1 MLMLLIS
8 ACAPREPDAAGIWQE
23 YLSMKEHT
31 ELELLHPVDGAVF
44 PPEVPAPL
52 VLWDEKSP
60 GCNGW
65 VVSITSG
72 NGDPFWLDIV
82 SKPGIHLPE
91 AAWEKA
97 RVNSSGKSLEITVIG
112 FNREK
117 PGDVLAAGKSSISLS
132 RDPVDAPLFY
142 REVNLPFID
151 AVKDP
156 SRIQWRFGTLDA
168 EEKPPVVLD
177 KLPVCGNC
185 HSFSSDGE
193 ILGMD
198 VDYASDKGSYVVA
211 RVENEIEL
219 SRDKIYSWA
228 EANKNDNEKTFGLLS
243 QVSPDGRYVISTVRD
258 RSLFV
263 PKDDF
268 AFSQLFFP
276 LKGVLEVYDR
286 ELDVFYDL
294 PGANDPRYVQSN
306 PSWSPDGKYIVFA
319 RSEAYKLKTLNDQGQ
334 ILLTQ
339 EECVEF
345 LVEGRQFKF
354 DLYRIPFNNG
364 RGGKA
369 EPLEGASGNG
379 LSNYFAK
386 YSPDGKWIV
395 FCQADNYMLLQP
407 DSQLFIIPAEGGEPR
422 KLSCNT
428 GRMNSWHTWSP
439 NSRWLVFSSK
449 AYSDYTQLM
458 ISHIDEDG
466 FASPAVLLD
475 RMTSSDRAA
484 NIPEFVNV
492 EPGRISRIVKS
503 FIDDNSFF
511 RAGMEYARANESAR
525 AEAMFRKALEI
536 NPENANAHLMLGYL
550 LGARDKYEDAIFHL
564 KEALRIAPGSAQARS
579 NLGYVYMWKGD
590 NYESFGCFFEAVQLN
605 PRLVE
610 AHLGMGVLR
619 LKEQEFDLAE
629 KSFRIAVGLDPQ
641 NASAGVGLAEALR
654 NQGKN
659 EQALAVII
667 NVVRD
672 NPNNLEALLETGE
685 LLTELGRFS
694 DARLHFNKVLALDPG
709 NLPALQGIARINGA
723 S

>member
-1 MLMLLIS
+1 MLLVS
-8 ACAPREPDAAGIWQE
+8 ACAPKEPDAAMIWQE
-23 YLSMKEHT
+23 YLSMKEYA
-31 ELELLHPVDGAVF
+31 ELELLHPFDGAVF
-44 PPEVPAPL
+44 PPEVPSPL
-52 VLWDEKSP
+52 VVWDEKSP

-65 VVSITSG
+65 VVSFTQD
-72 NGDPFWLDIV
+72 NGDPVWLDMV
-82 SKPGIHLPE
+82 SGPGIHLPAE
-91 AAWEKA
+91 AWEKA
-97 RVNSSGKSLEITVIG
+97 RFNSAGKSLELTVIG
-112 FNREK
+112 FNREE
-117 PGDVLAAGKSSISLS
+117 PEEVLAAGKASFSISP
-132 RDPVDAPLFY
+132 DPVEAPLFY

-168 EEKPPVVLD
+168 KEKPPVVLD

-185 HSFSSDGE
+185 HSFSNDGE

-211 RVENEIEL
+211 SVENEIDL

-228 EANKNDNEKTFGLLS
+228 EANKDKNEKTFGLLS

-276 LKGVLEVYDR
+276 LKGVLEIYDR
-286 ELDVFYDL
+286 ELDIFYDL
-294 PGANDPRYVQSN
+294 PGASDPRYVQSN

-319 RSEAYKLKTLNDQGQ
+319 RSEAYKLETLDDQGK
-334 ILLTQ
+334 IMLTQ

-354 DLYRIPFNNG
+354 DLYRIPFDKG

-369 EPLEGASGNG
+369 EPLKGASGNG
-379 LSNYFAK
+379 VSNYFAK

-395 FCQADNYMLLQP
+395 FCQAENYMLLQP
-407 DSQLFIIPAEGGEPR
+407 DSQLYIIPAEGGEPR

-449 AYSDYTQLM
+449 AFSDYTQLM
-458 ISHIDEDG
+458 ISHSDEEG
-466 FASPAVLLD
+466 FESPPVLLD

-503 FIDDNSFF
+503 FIDDDSFF
-511 RAGMEYARANESAR
+511 RAGMEYDRGNEPAR

-536 NPENANAHLMLGYL
+536 NPENANAHLNLGYL
-550 LGARDKYEDAIFHL
+550 LGVRKKYDEAIFHL
-564 KEALRIAPGSAQARS
+564 KEAIRIEPRSAKARS

-590 NYESFGCFFEAVQLN
+590 VYESFGYFFEAVQLN
-605 PRLVE
+605 PRLAE

-619 LKEQEFDLAE
+619 LQEGEFKQAE
-629 KSFRIAVGLDPQ
+629 MSFRNVIALDKE
-641 NASAGVGLAEALR
+641 NASAGVGLARTLR
-654 NQGKN
+654 NQRKN
-659 EQALAVII
+659 EEALAVII
-667 NVVRD
+667 EVVRKYPD
-672 NPNNLEALLETGE
+672 NLEALLETGE
-685 LLTELGRFS
+685 LLIEQGRFS

-709 NLPALQGIARINGA
+709 NVLALQGVARINA
-723 S
+723 SS